1 MSVLLLVS
9 PAAFGM
15 WPLLPTA
22 WTDVDLTKRVGY
34 AMTFW
39 TNEQGQRIGWRVSL
53 ALSLIPAVLFLVGLP
68 FMHDS

>member
-15 WPLLPTA
+15 WPLLPTV
-22 WTDVDLTKRVGY
+22 WTHVDLTKRVGY